1 MSSEAGKDLTRS
13 GLDMFLGTSLSS
25 QVELRKHERNS
36 EWRPGFELGAFR
48 MEIYSTTATHLFGY
62 RQMRVRTTR
71 VCSKV
76 SGLSR

>member
-48 MEIYSTTATHLFGY
+48 MEIYSTTATH
-62 RQMRVRTTR
+62 RAPTNRWDDNITT

-76 SGLSR
+76 SGL